1 MPSEAAKKA
10 KTCLM
15 KCLSSSFKL
24 AQWVKSPAKSIS
36 SAVQKLA
43 MAFLYILQ
51 MSSYL
56 IGRITNLKLIHILLV
71 TKQIENEEFVYL

>member
-15 KCLSSSFKL
+15 KCFSSSFNL
-24 AQWVKSPAKSIS
+24 AQSAKSMDKSIS

-43 MAFLYILQ
+43 MAFLYIFQ
-51 MSSYL
+51 ISSYL
-56 IGRITNLKLIHILLV
+56 IGKITNLVIIYKLMIMILIL
-71 TKQIENEEFVYL
+71 Q

>member
-15 KCLSSSFKL
+15 KCFSSSFNL
-24 AQWVKSPAKSIS
+24 AQSAKSMDKSIS

-43 MAFLYILQ
+43 MAFQ
-51 MSSYL
+51 
-56 IGRITNLKLIHILLV
+56 KC
-71 TKQIENEEFVYL
+71 